1 MPESLE
7 NQDEVIVTNSF
18 AERIRSYFRDSVMEP
33 NWIKDEDDQNENGCI
48 MGASEHFIRDNH
60 ANIPAISSVEFA
72 HQNGDHLREHFET
85 NNLLR
90 ASKATKDGP
99 ID

>member
-7 NQDEVIVTNSF
+7 NHDEVIVTNSF
-18 AERIRSYFRDSVMEP
+18 AERMRNYFRDSVMEP
-33 NWIKDEDDQNENGCI
+33 NWLKDEDYQNEKGDI
-48 MGASEHFIRDNH
+48 MGASEQFIKHNH

-72 HQNGDHLREHFET
+72 HQNGDQLRET
-85 NNLLR
+85 NDFKR
-90 ASKATKDGP
+90 ACKARSDGL